1 MRLTATI
8 LCILTIILTSC
19 QSEHD
24 RQVKMMSNLME
35 STENY
40 DVMPNDSDARAVL
53 YYMERHGSPNELQQ
67 AWRMMAKMYQ
77 RHGAL
82 FGEDFAYQMAV
93 ECIDTTCMEYDTLAV
108 AEILGE
114 WSMNQYYCLDNTKA
128 ADLARKAKHLAKTI
142 GDSAAYYKYMG
153 QEAYVYI
160 MSFQADYA
168 TPYSDNSFRQD
179 ILNARSASEHL
190 WQLGRND
197 LAVEAFFPVMACY
210 NRGTMSDSVKY
221 WLDRYTRYTRKDI
234 LHAESLPAVEF
245 FLQKGDYFKYE
256 GNLDSARCYYQKL
269 FEQSKNYVKGIACGR
284 MIELYNKFSQ
294 ADSTYKY
301 RALYNDLFVN
311 NYFTVKKDKFL
322 QNEDEWRQRNEF
334 ISHELELQRK
344 STMLVCVIIVLLLVC
359 AFIVYRFLMLRR
371 HQRETLEQNREYVEV
386 LNSLRNTTEQNI
398 LDTDI
403 AHRFHSLSSQDSHP
417 TAEEWQTLRN
427 EVDHQYPQLFT
438 ILDRQYARYQPYQSM
453 TQQERNAIC
462 LLTIR
467 CTPLQMSVL
476 LVCSKSNVSNLRRR
490 LYTKLTGKDG
500 SGIDLDKYIIELCK

>member
-1 MRLTATI
+1 
-8 LCILTIILTSC
+8 
-19 QSEHD
+19 
-24 RQVKMMSNLME
+24 
-35 STENY
+35 
-40 DVMPNDSDARAVL
+40 
-53 YYMERHGSPNELQQ
+53 
-67 AWRMMAKMYQ
+67 
-77 RHGAL
+77 
-82 FGEDFAYQMAV
+82 
-93 ECIDTTCMEYDTLAV
+93 
-108 AEILGE
+108 
-114 WSMNQYYCLDNTKA
+114 
-128 ADLARKAKHLAKTI
+128 
-142 GDSAAYYKYMG
+142 
-153 QEAYVYI
+153 
-160 MSFQADYA
+160 
-168 TPYSDNSFRQD
+168 
-179 ILNARSASEHL
+179 
-190 WQLGRND
+190 
-197 LAVEAFFPVMACY
+197 
-210 NRGTMSDSVKY
+210 
-221 WLDRYTRYTRKDI
+221 
-234 LHAESLPAVEF
+234 
-245 FLQKGDYFKYE
+245 
-256 GNLDSARCYYQKL
+256 
-269 FEQSKNYVKGIACGR
+269 

-490 LYTKLTGKDG
+490 LYTKLTGKNG